1 MKILLACNGG
11 ISTGLIADK
20 MSALAKKDGKE
31 YKIWAI
37 DDSQIESELTRED
50 INIVL
55 LGPQIKFKLKTL
67 QSSLSRFNVPIVCM
81 NSIDYGMND
90 ASKILSFAENF
101 LKEEK

>member
-20 MSALAKKDGKE
+20 MSALAKKDGKD

-81 NSIDYGMND
+81 NPIDYGMND
-90 ASKILSFAENF
+90 ASKILIFAENF